1 MIYVDCFLVIHSSVQ
16 ESPADGI
23 RWSIMSLH
31 GIEYKDAGN
40 YSCKAK
46 NVAGSIEATISLS
59 VAGTIS
65 TTIPPLSSSS
75 VITSLPSQNTVT
87 PAPDTPNS
95 TLATSTVL
103 LRTLPTTPPPFRKP
117 KPTQSNIVQKTTP
130 KLRNKPIKTSEKAAE
145 KDPVIDPYTLGNVED
160 SGQNQ
165 LFMIMSAI
173 ACALVLPLIALLIY
187 KILALYCKGQNVDA
201 DEEEL
206 EKESYVKFETI
217 SMKQRTMNS
226 HPAELWARRQ
236 TQESERM
243 LLCSRSSIDSQM
255 TYKSDSSRSEYL
267 C

>member
-1 MIYVDCFLVIHSSVQ
+1 MKT
-16 ESPADGI
+16 
-23 RWSIMSLH
+23 
-31 GIEYKDAGN
+31 IE
-40 YSCKAK
+40 
-46 NVAGSIEATISLS
+46 E
-59 VAGTIS
+59 
-65 TTIPPLSSSS
+65 
-75 VITSLPSQNTVT
+75 
-87 PAPDTPNS
+87 
-95 TLATSTVL
+95 
-103 LRTLPTTPPPFRKP
+103 
-117 KPTQSNIVQKTTP
+117 
-130 KLRNKPIKTSEKAAE
+130 AAE

-165 LFMIMSAI
+165 FFMIMSGI

-187 KILALYCKGQNVDA
+187 KILALYCKGQNVNT

-217 SMKQRTMNS
+217 SMKQRAMNS

-267 C
+267 CWQQSMDTVSWTKTSFYAFQTLMGDRWWNYLTKVLGRFITIFDVVDVVVEGMTEKWFAIFF

>member
-1 MIYVDCFLVIHSSVQ
+1 
-16 ESPADGI
+16 
-23 RWSIMSLH
+23 MSLH
-31 GIEYKDAGN
+31 GIEFKDAGN

-65 TTIPPLSSSS
+65 TTMPLPSSSS
-75 VITSLPSQNTVT
+75 AGTSAPSQNTTV
-87 PAPDTPNS
+87 APRVDFPSS
-95 TLATSTVL
+95 TLVTSTVL
-103 LRTLPTTPPPFRKP
+103 LRRLTTPLPIKKA

-130 KLRNKPIKTSEKAAE
+130 KQRKKPMKTGEKAAE

-160 SGQNQ
+160 GGQNQ
-165 LFMIMSAI
+165 LFMIMSGI

-187 KILALYCKGQNVDA
+187 KILALYCKGRNVNA

-267 C
+267 CWRQSIDNVS